1 MKLEVINSEN
11 KYNMPRQAGV
21 HKSVSNVVETNKTM
35 TVPTQTI
42 PYDAEVDISSTASKQ
57 NVNTLESLKA
67 QKLAVAPISY
77 SFVRDIKLPFSNSA
91 KLYRL
96 ANGQKVA
103 ILEKKGPTVLET
115 YFNVGSMNEQDSQR
129 GISHFNEHM
138 AFNGSKDPNGNGL
151 GVGDFFRL
159 VNKMG
164 ASTNAST
171 GFAQTNY
178 FISSQLI
185 GGDNVFDTATYLQ
198 SQQLQYPEH
207 TSEMI
212 EKEKAPVTSEI
223 SMVGDIPENVAMNEC
238 IKNLY
243 NIQTTSPDLIAG
255 TIANINNLK
264 REDTL
269 NYHNTWYSPDNS
281 VTVVTGE
288 VPEQEAINTIA
299 KHFNKKSFSPV
310 QQRKYQDFIS
320 VEKPVRVD
328 IKMPK
333 AQSTTTV
340 LGFAGPKNNATKENI
355 TMEVLVTALMGY
367 KNARITKEL
376 NKIQS
381 SAMMNVERV
390 GNRPSDPRTI
400 LIASQSTSQKSEDVL
415 KTIYQEIHKLSQQP
429 LTQDELQT
437 AKKILKMTFSKIS
450 ENSKALNSLLGN
462 AIMDDDV
469 NYIENYLPIL
479 ESITSSDV
487 SDFAKKYLDLNKV
500 SLAVVHP
507 SSLDEN
513 QIISNYKNTL
523 SQSEQNNIQSANISF
538 KGEINNKNFDIQ
550 KVKQYRLANNMEV
563 VLNPNDS
570 DIATSKI
577 LLKTVQPANVKPGV
591 PAIFSVMLNEG
602 TLTKN
607 YDQFYE
613 NVHKSGITL
622 KFDATYNSISAE
634 VESLASDLSNSLD
647 LVKEVFT
654 QPRFVESSL
663 VYAKKMVKELLLN
676 LDNSADEMAI
686 RELLPNLNE
695 YSTKEEILKS
705 IDDIKMKDITDFYN
719 HIKENAMAKTVVTAP
734 IEKKPEIEQAVIN
747 KMSLGLR
754 NFKSYSTEH
763 FKSYNPI
770 LEDKVLVKAEQRNQ
784 ADIVQAYKFKTNYN
798 PKDHM
803 VFIILNTILGG
814 GASSRLFNDLR
825 ETQKLAYRVES
836 NLDFIGDTG
845 IMSLGIKTTTDNNL
859 ENIQQFDNVE
869 KSLKGFKKH
878 VEKLKSEFVTEE
890 ELDAAKLRIKTKLL
904 DSLESS
910 SSQTKV
916 LSSAKNTVFGIN
928 SVNENLRLVDEVTVQ
943 DIKNAANYIFAGKSL
958 VSILASQKTIDNMNT
973 NV

>member
-11 KYNMPRQAGV
+11 KYNMPRQASV
-21 HKSVSNVVETNKTM
+21 RNNVSNSLENNKTM
-35 TVPTQTI
+35 TVPTQTT
-42 PYDAEVDISSTASKQ
+42 PYDVKVSVSSTASPQ
-57 NVNTLESLKA
+57 DVSSIEALKA
-67 QKLAVAPISY
+67 QKLAMSPISY
-77 SFVRDIKLPFSNSA
+77 SFVREIKLPFSNNA

-115 YFNVGSMNEQDSQR
+115 YFNVGSMNEKDSQR

-138 AFNGSKDPNGNGL
+138 AFNGSKDDNGNGI
-151 GVGDFFRL
+151 GAGDFFRL

-171 GFAQTNY
+171 GFSQTNY

-185 GGDNVFDTATYLQ
+185 GSDNVFDTSAYLQ

-207 TSEMI
+207 TPDMV

-223 SMVGDIPENVAMNEC
+223 SMVGDVPENVAMNEC

-269 NYHNTWYSPDNS
+269 NYHNTWYTPDNS

-299 KHFNKKSFSPV
+299 KYFNKKAFTPV
-310 QQRKYQDFIS
+310 ENRKYQDFVGI
-320 VEKPVRVD
+320 EKPVRVD

-340 LGFAGPKNNATKENI
+340 LGFVGPKNNSTKENI
-355 TMEVLVTALMGY
+355 VMEVLVTALMGY

-376 NKIQS
+376 NKIHS
-381 SAMMNVERV
+381 LAMINVERV
-390 GNRPSDPRTI
+390 GNRPFDPRTM
-400 LIASQSTSQKSEDVL
+400 LISSQSTSQKSEDVL
-415 KTIYQEIHKLSQQP
+415 KTIYQEIHKITEQP
-429 LTQDELQT
+429 LTENELQT

-462 AIMDDDV
+462 AIMDDDI
-469 NYIENYLPIL
+469 NYVENYLPIL
-479 ESITSSDV
+479 DSITSADISN
-487 SDFAKKYLDLNKV
+487 FAKKYLNLNKV
-500 SLAVVHP
+500 SISVVHP
-507 SSLDEN
+507 ESIDESQIQANYQNSLL
-513 QIISNYKNTL
+513 KNST
-523 SQSEQNNIQSANISF
+523 NNVEANKISF
-538 KGEINNKNFDIQ
+538 KGNLDNKKFDIQ

-563 VLNPNDS
+563 VLNPNNS
-570 DIATSKI
+570 EIATAKTV
-577 LLKTVQPANVKPGV
+577 LKTTNPANVKPGV
-591 PAIFSVMLNEG
+591 PAIFAVMLNEG
-602 TLTKN
+602 TLNKN

-622 KFDATYNSISAE
+622 KFGATYNTISAE
-634 VESLASDLSNSLD
+634 IESLSSDLPYTLD
-647 LVKEVFT
+647 LIKEVLT
-654 QPRFVESSL
+654 QPRFLDSSL
-663 VYAKKMVKELLLN
+663 VYAKKMVKEFLLN
-676 LDNSADEMAI
+676 LENSSDEMAA

-695 YSTKEEILKS
+695 YATKEEILAS
-705 IDDIKMKDITDFYN
+705 LDEISLKDIFDFYN
-719 HIKENAMAKTVVTAP
+719 YIKENAMAKTIVTAP
-734 IEKKPEIEQAVIN
+734 IEKNSEIEQAVIN
-747 KMSLGLR
+747 KMTLGLR
-754 NFKSYSTEH
+754 NFKPYSAEH
-763 FKSYNPI
+763 YKSYTPI
-770 LEDKVLVKAEQRNQ
+770 AENKVVVKSEQRNQ
-784 ADIVQAYKFKTNYN
+784 ADIVQSYKFKTNYN

-803 VFIILNTILGG
+803 IFILMNTILGG

-845 IMSLGIKTTTDNNL
+845 ILSLGIKTTTDNNL
-859 ENIQQFDNVE
+859 ENIQQFENVE

-878 VEKLKSEFVTEE
+878 VEKLKTELVTDE

-910 SSQTKV
+910 LAQTKV
-916 LSSAKNTVFGIN
+916 LSSAKDTVFGIN
-928 SVNENLRLVDEVTVQ
+928 SVNENLRLVDEITSA

-958 VSILASQKTIDNMNT
+958 VSILASEKTIKNMNT